1 MIKIPKELETVVRI
15 MGNSVFVLPSYKANP
30 LFLSFINDLS
40 KNNNRKISIE
50 AVSAEELIKKQNEG
64 DLVSTKE
71 LRTVKIIK
79 KIFADASGKSA
90 SDIHITLLDK
100 AYTNIDLRVNGKI
113 NRYMQISYDDG
124 VSVMRA
130 VYQNISMSDTSY
142 LENSY
147 QAGQIHH
154 FDNKELLPENVSSV
168 RIQRGPILNGQYMV
182 LRILYKERPGNALHV
197 QKLGRILL
205 KNNFITEETLNGSLD
220 VQQELRSKGDDI
232 KTTLLGDILIGNN
245 FIDKIQLGE
254 ALSEQKGSLELG
266 LKLFQ
271 NYGYT
276 REQSMLL
283 AKAARQPQGLVIFS
297 GPTGSGKST
306 ALKTALEFQA
316 LMYPDKSIYTIED
329 PPEYP
334 ISGAKQLPVLNA
346 NTDDARDSKF
356 AEGLRVA
363 MRSDPDILMVGEI
376 RDEATASVG
385 FDAVV
390 TGHQMWTT
398 IHAADVFSIFLRLIR
413 FNLNKDD
420 LYDEKLLNVLVG
432 QRLLP
437 KLCGCKIDYE
447 GALLDDDLN
456 ELFDSFSGIIKFRNP
471 FGCEKCG
478 YTGISGRTVAAEVVS
493 VNKDIIDEIKTGGIA
508 YARRR
513 FEESGFTIMKHAVQ
527 RLINAEVDPRDVIS
541 TVGNINPELIGEII
555 YGI

>member
-1 MIKIPKELETVVRI
+1 MIKTPKELETVVRI
-15 MGNSVFVLPSYKANP
+15 SDNTVFVLSSYKANP
-30 LFLSFINDLS
+30 LFLSFFHELS
-40 KNNNRKISIE
+40 REKQKMNIE
-50 AVSAEELIKKQNEG
+50 AVSAEELIKKQNEDNPVLTQ
-64 DLVSTKE
+64 DLQ
-71 LRTVKIIK
+71 TVKIIK
-79 KIFADASGKSA
+79 RIFADASNKSA
-90 SDIHITLLDK
+90 SDIHITLLNR

-168 RIQRGPILNGQYMV
+168 RIQRGPVLNGQYMV
-182 LRILYKERPGNALHV
+182 LRILYKAKPDDAPHI
-197 QKLGRILL
+197 QKIGRILL
-205 KNNFITEETLNGSLD
+205 KNKIITEETLNTSLEM
-220 VQQELRSKGDDI
+220 QQELRNKGRNI
-232 KTTLLGDILIGNN
+232 KLGDIMVSNN
-245 FIDKIQLGE
+245 FINKIQLEE
-254 ALSEQKGSLELG
+254 ALSKQKGSLDLG
-266 LKLFQ
+266 LRLFQ

-276 REQSMLL
+276 WEQSMIL

-306 ALKTALEFQA
+306 ALKVALEFQA

-334 ISGAKQLPVLNA
+334 VAGAKQLPVLNA
-346 NTDDARDSKF
+346 NTENARDSKF

-385 FDAVV
+385 LDAVI

-398 IHAADVFSIFLRLIR
+398 IHASDVFSIFLRLLR
-413 FNLNKDD
+413 FNLNKNDI
-420 LYDEKLLNVLVG
+420 YDEKLLNVLVG

-437 KLCGCKIDYE
+437 KLCDCKIDYE
-447 GALLDDDLN
+447 AGLLDEDLD
-456 ELFDSFSGIIKFRNP
+456 ELLSSLSRVIKFKNP
-471 FGCEKCG
+471 YGCEKCG
-478 YTGISGRTVAAEVVS
+478 YTGISGRVVVAEAVS
-493 VNKDIIDEIKTGGIA
+493 ITKDIMDEIKTGGVA

-513 FEESGFTIMKHAVQ
+513 FEESGFTIMKHAVK
-527 RLINAEVDPRDVIS
+527 RLINGEIDPRDVIS
-541 TVGNINPELIGEII
+541 TVGNINPELLGEII

>member
-15 MGNSVFVLPSYKANP
+15 MGNTVFVLPSYKANP

-40 KNNNRKISIE
+40 KNNLKINVE
-50 AVSAEELIKKQNEG
+50 AVNAEELVKKQNEDG
-64 DLVSTKE
+64 FISTKDL

-168 RIQRGPILNGQYMV
+168 RIQRGPVLNGQYMV
-182 LRILYKERPGNALHV
+182 LRILYRER
-197 QKLGRILL
+197 
-205 KNNFITEETLNGSLD
+205 S
-220 VQQELRSKGDDI
+220 S
-232 KTTLLGDILIGNN
+232 NN

-254 ALSEQKGSLELG
+254 ALSEQRGSLELG

-398 IHAADVFSIFLRLIR
+398 IHASDVFSIFLRLIR

-437 KLCGCKIDYE
+437 KLCDCKIDYE

-456 ELFDSFSGIIKFRNP
+456 ELFGSFSGIIKFRNP
-471 FGCEKCG
+471 LGCEKCG
-478 YTGISGRTVAAEVVS
+478 YTGISGRTVVAEVVS
-493 VNKDIIDEIKTGGIA
+493 INKDIIDEIKTGGIPH
-508 YARRR
+508 ARRR

-527 RLINAEVDPRDVIS
+527 RLINGEADPRDVIS
-541 TVGNINPELIGEII
+541 IVGNINPELLGEVV